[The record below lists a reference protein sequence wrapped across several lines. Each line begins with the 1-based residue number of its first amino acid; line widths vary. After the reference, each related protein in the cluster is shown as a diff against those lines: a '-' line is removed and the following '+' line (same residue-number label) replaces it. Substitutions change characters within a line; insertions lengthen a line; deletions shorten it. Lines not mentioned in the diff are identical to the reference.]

1 MQEVHRMS
9 VYTATRT
16 VTKIEAN
23 PLIYGKKDECQR
35 LRVAAYCRV
44 STDEEDQLNSLDTQ
58 IQYYTSKIAEN
69 PNWTLA
75 GIYPDEGITGT
86 RTDKRDQFLKLMR
99 DCEKGK
105 VDYIITKS
113 TSRFARNTVDSLS
126 WIRKLRSMGIGI
138 YFEEQNLDSL
148 KAENEMLIGF
158 FSVMAQSESESISA
172 NVKWG
177 IQKRMRAGTYSVRF
191 NMLGYRKDHD
201 GNPIIV
207 PEEADLVRKIFH
219 MFLDGASMAQ
229 LKKYLE
235 SHHIKTASG
244 KDIWSM
250 SVIRSMLTNEKYVG
264 DVLYQKTFRTDC
276 ISKKTKVNRGEMTR
290 YLISN
295 NHSPIID
302 RETFNSVQAE
312 LSRRNNIRKK
322 LDFSITEQG
331 KYSSKY
337 ALSELLICGC
347 CGGAY
352 KRTSKVA
359 NGKTVYYWRC
369 LGRMEHGKS
378 FCKDSAG
385 IEEKMLQ
392 DTICR
397 CLSKMIENSQDVLE
411 LIKGNLFYAV
421 SGDNSTFEMYAVE
434 KQINQLKKEISTM
447 TDLAAKTEGNIE
459 RYENELKKMF
469 ESLTVLRNR
478 YDLAK
483 IQAAQN
489 KTVSTEVEKILTL
502 LKNMD
507 WGFTEY
513 NDIIIRRLVKYIQI
527 FGKEKLVVTLKGGYQ
542 AEEKI
547 YLVKNFISA

>member
-1 MQEVHRMS
+1 MS

-250 SVIRSMLTNEKYVG
+250 SVIRSILTNEKYVG

-513 NDIIIRRLVKYIQI
+513 NDIIIRRMVKYIQI